1 MASFRFVMNPAKSPD
16 ITKLRM
22 ASPGQRF
29 AVQIFAVIAVLLIGS
44 MKLHAQAVDY
54 IYGIENSGPTWT
66 LDQLTINYGA
76 GTYTQ
81 QALVSLSS
89 LIPGFNTSTQL
100 NGSVNGLALD
110 AATHTLFFTYS
121 YNNNASLTAGTFTA
135 TSYAIQSTGPTT
147 WSINQLYTVS
157 VAAGTADAPGATN
170 TAAKPGAVNVGSG
183 WLPRGAYYNGAY
195 YLGIQSEN
203 SLFKIDL
210 ANGVTSASTSQ
221 SIYSNI
227 NHGGLSAVGGG
238 DMVLDSSGNLFVS
251 GTGSGGETFGTTS
264 LANAQNS
271 AGSAWNATSVGDF
284 YQLGGLGQS
293 PRLYAGGG
301 TSPFSLYEVTNF
313 SNPSGSA
320 PIFTALTL
328 TSGVAVQYSDL
339 SDGALGASIVI
350 PEASTW
356 AGGVFGIL
364 LTAGVCV
371 RSFFKWRAG
380 IAC

>member
-16 ITKLRM
+16 ITKLRVT
-22 ASPGQRF
+22 AAAQKL
-29 AVQIFAVIAVLLIGS
+29 AVQIFVVIAFALTGS
-44 MKLHAQAVDY
+44 AKLHAQAVDY
-54 IYGIENSGPTWT
+54 IYGIENSGPTWE

-81 QALVSLSS
+81 QSLVSLSS

-100 NGSVNGLALD
+100 NGSVNGLALN

-121 YNNNASLTAGTFTA
+121 YNNNASSSAGTFTA
-135 TSYAIQSTGPTT
+135 TTYAIQSTGPTT

-183 WLPRGAYYNGAY
+183 WFPRAAYYNGSY
-195 YLGIQSEN
+195 YVGIQGAN
-203 SLFKIDL
+203 TLFQIAL
-210 ANGVTSASTSQ
+210 GNGDTSASTSQ
-221 SIYSNI
+221 SVYSNI

-238 DMVLDSSGNLFVS
+238 DMVFDSSGNLYVS

-271 AGSAWNATSVGDF
+271 SGSAWNAASVGDF

-301 TSPFSLYEVTNF
+301 TSPFGLYQVANF

-350 PEASTW
+350 PEAGTW
-356 AGGVFGIL
+356 ASGVFGIL

-380 IAC
+380 IVC